1 MLNAQIGLQHI
12 RPLGGKWSMMIM
24 GTVGVYTDLEN
35 VDKNDILGQGGVVFI
50 KQFNPNLAFGFGRE

>member
-1 MLNAQIGLQHI
+1 MEYDDY
-12 RPLGGKWSMMIM
+12 

-50 KQFNPNLAFGFGRE
+50 KQFNPNLAFGFGPE